1 MITVNPKHAKY
12 FYSVWGT
19 KKKKK
24 KYLETREVVRRLS
37 ERRDTDV
44 VLGIAAL
51 HKAAVL
57 QKFSGMRSRLLVW
70 LGLLYRGQKLHH
82 STAGAECF

>member
-19 KKKKK
+19 KKKK
-24 KYLETREVVRRLS
+24 YLETREVVRRLS
-37 ERRDTDV
+37 ERRDTD

>member
-19 KKKKK
+19 KKK

-57 QKFSGMRSRLLVW
+57 QFSGMRSRLLVW

-82 STAGAECF
+82 STAGAGCF

>member
-1 MITVNPKHAKY
+1 MLNIFTVFGEP
-12 FYSVWGT
+12 
-19 KKKKK
+19 KKKK

-57 QKFSGMRSRLLVW
+57 QFSGMRSRLLVW

>member
-19 KKKKK
+19 KKKK

-57 QKFSGMRSRLLVW
+57 QFSGMRSRLLVW